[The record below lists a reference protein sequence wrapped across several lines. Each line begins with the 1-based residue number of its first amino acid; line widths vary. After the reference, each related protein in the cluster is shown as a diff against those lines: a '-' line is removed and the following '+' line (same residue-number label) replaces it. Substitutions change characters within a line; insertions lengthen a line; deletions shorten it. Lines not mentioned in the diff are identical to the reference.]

1 MDITQVSPEEIEAIR
16 TAAPWIKVFG
26 SGLFVSLV
34 ITLWKVFG
42 FYKRLSDVE
51 ERVESLKG
59 AGYMTQA
66 HHELLTTTCQAGIE
80 AKIEKKTTELHIK
93 WLEKINEVRQEI
105 AEFREIQCNMLGKLD
120 EISKSVDSLKN
131 SINNGKQR

>member
-16 TAAPWIKVFG
+16 TAIPWIKMFG
-26 SGLFVSLV
+26 SGLFISLV

-42 FYKRLSDVE
+42 FYKRLSDAE
-51 ERVESLKG
+51 DKIKTINE
-59 AGYMTQA
+59 AGYMTQV
-66 HHELLTTTCQAGIE
+66 HHDLLTTTCQAGIE
-80 AKIEKKTTELHIK
+80 AKIERKTTELHIK